1 MDFVR
6 EDVCVHMFI
15 YMHFY
20 LFNNVEEEKICTIN
34 DKENRKM
41 IPDLINYESNW
52 WNSSESGISGI

>member
-1 MDFVR
+1 MDFVH
-6 EDVCVHMFI
+6 EDVCVHMFM

-41 IPDLINYESNW
+41 IPDLINYESN
-52 WNSSESGISGI
+52 